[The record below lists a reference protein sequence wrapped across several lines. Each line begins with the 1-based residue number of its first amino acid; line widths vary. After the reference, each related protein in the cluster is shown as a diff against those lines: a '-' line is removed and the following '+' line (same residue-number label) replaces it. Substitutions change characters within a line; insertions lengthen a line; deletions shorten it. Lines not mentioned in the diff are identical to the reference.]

1 MRPSRSIPL
10 VLALGLITTV
20 AVAWGLALFRTIPMY
35 PRTRIGAFMRWDQA
49 WNVAEAPIT
58 GVLDRWWGELS
69 DTPTLEERKTQAPAA
84 ISAATSEIS
93 AIAAERPGIAA
104 ITRPPSWGTFAQ
116 PSPPPLELDI
126 GADTAFGW
134 PRVCLWH
141 SATSRYNQATSSVTG
156 GTLHG
161 GLLVRGEISV
171 RGHDYL
177 ALPLRP
183 IWSGLAA
190 NTVLYAALWWLLL
203 FIPGIARIRLRARRG
218 ACTACGYDLRATSPG
233 SPCPECGSSQRG
245 PTAPVPPA

>member
-10 VLALGLITTV
+10 ILALGLLTSV

-58 GVLDRWWGELS
+58 GIVDRWWGELS
-69 DTPTLEERKTQAPAA
+69 DASTFEERKAKAPAA
-84 ISAATSEIS
+84 LAAVTQEHFEL
-93 AIAAERPGIAA
+93 AFERPEVTLV
-104 ITRPPSWGTFAQ
+104 TRPPTWGTFAQ
-116 PSPPPLELDI
+116 PSPPPLDIDI

-134 PRVCLWH
+134 PRLCLWH
-141 SATSRYNQATSSVTG
+141 SAVSRYNNATSSVTG

-171 RGHDYL
+171 RGRDYR

-190 NTVLYAALWWLLL
+190 DTALFAALSWLLL
-203 FIPGIARIRLRARRG
+203 FMPSIARRRLRARRG
-218 ACTACGYDLRATSPG
+218 ACPACGYDLRATPPG
-233 SPCPECGSSQRG
+233 SPCPECGPPQRSA
-245 PTAPVPPA
+245 TQPVPPV